1 MSCLKM
7 TDAKEKTKTKKK
19 QSQVKGG
26 QENSEED
33 CSYKLGQ
40 ELGCKMAFPCVCC
53 HKCDFSI
60 ITRVS
65 QSHREH
71 RNLLGVIVLSLGIV
85 ALAKEGKN
93 ERKNVY

>member
-53 HKCDFSI
+53 H
-60 ITRVS
+60 
-65 QSHREH
+65 
-71 RNLLGVIVLSLGIV
+71 
-85 ALAKEGKN
+85 
-93 ERKNVY
+93 